1 MSQQGQA
8 RGRGGRG
15 RGRGR
20 GKQVGFQ
27 DFPPEDEIE
36 QAEPEVPTEEPAEAE
51 GEESK
56 AAKRLKSVMKLSKL
70 LAVGKKTE
78 STSPWKKAKIFP
90 MMFGKGKKDKDY
102 AKLTSARRINSQE
115 SLTGG
120 TSPVASTD
128 GMSSARSRLGKV
140 LKRINLANKLQI
152 RRKSQSSISRSSASE
167 KDESAESEREEKK
180 SKVSI
185 SVSEPEASGSR
196 SEAESRK
203 KGSDEEE
210 SSERSSVAGS
220 TDDKDY

>member
-20 GKQVGFQ
+20 GKRVGFQ

-78 STSPWKKAKIFP
+78 STSPWKKADLP
-90 MMFGKGKKDKDY
+90 DD
-102 AKLTSARRINSQE
+102 
-115 SLTGG
+115 
-120 TSPVASTD
+120 VW
-128 GMSSARSRLGKV
+128 
-140 LKRINLANKLQI
+140 
-152 RRKSQSSISRSSASE
+152 
-167 KDESAESEREEKK
+167 EREERQRLCQAD
-180 SKVSI
+180 I
-185 SVSEPEASGSR
+185 CTA
-196 SEAESRK
+196 
-203 KGSDEEE
+203 
-210 SSERSSVAGS
+210 
-220 TDDKDY
+220 YQ